1 MATKKD
7 IADIKSSISQINIAI
22 SDIRESVI
30 TALLNEN
37 KQLKYQVKKLEVE
50 LSDNLQYQ
58 RCAQIL

>member
-37 KQLKYQVKKLEVE
+37 KQLKDRVKKLEIE
-50 LSDNLQYQ
+50 LSDNLQ
-58 RCAQIL
+58 